1 MGIFVRG
8 IHMLFKTDDKKVKLI
23 EEQHFDAE
31 KDVQKLIE
39 NNLWDIFPDLR
50 LTFIKTEF
58 TIGEFRFDSVAFDE
72 KNKVFYILEYKNVQK
87 RSLVDQGVAY
97 LKTLLD
103 RRYDF
108 VNLLEEAKGIEIKAN
123 AVDWASTR
131 VLFIAPSYNNYQL
144 KIAEL
149 NNAPFTLYKFSKYA
163 NGLFALDKIE
173 SKKTDGVDFKDIL
186 GFESKEVSK
195 EIKVY
200 SEQDHLNVSN
210 QKVRDLYDILKTKI
224 ADIDGD
230 ITIEP
235 KKEYIAFKGTTNI
248 CDVEFYKNCLKVL
261 INLNIGQLNDPF
273 KIARVMKKEDGKKIG
288 HHGNG
293 DYQVVVEKEEII
305 DQLIYLI
312 KQSYKING

>member
-1 MGIFVRG
+1 
-8 IHMLFKTDDKKVKLI
+8 MLFKIDDKKVKLI

-39 NNLWDIFPDLR
+39 NNLYDIFPDLK

-103 RRYDF
+103 RKYDF

-149 NNAPFTLYKFSKYA
+149 NNAPFTLYKFSKYT

-173 SKKTDGVDFKDIL
+173 NKKTDGVDFKDLL
-186 GFESKEVSK
+186 GFEGKEITK

-200 SEQDHLNVSN
+200 SENDHLDSAS
-210 QKVRDLYDILKTKI
+210 QKVKDLYDVLKTKI
-224 ADIDGD
+224 LDIDGD
-230 ITIEP
+230 ISIEP

-248 CDVEFYKNCLKVL
+248 CDLEFYKNSIKVMV
-261 INLNIGQLNDPF
+261 NLAEGYIHDPF
-273 KIARVMKKEDGKKIG
+273 NISRLMKTEDGKKIG

-293 DYQVVVEKEEII
+293 DYQVVVENEEVI

-312 KQSYKING
+312 KQSYKVNG